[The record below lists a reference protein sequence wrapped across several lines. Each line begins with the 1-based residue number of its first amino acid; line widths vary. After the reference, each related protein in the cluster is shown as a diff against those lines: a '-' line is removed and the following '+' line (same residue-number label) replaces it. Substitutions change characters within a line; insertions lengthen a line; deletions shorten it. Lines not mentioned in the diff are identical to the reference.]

1 MCCDPCAQK
10 CAGSCGNKDESED
23 EAVCRVMSLD
33 PKTPA
38 LVSAS
43 EYRQKFEL
51 EAAALYA
58 CVEGHEGLPMNR
70 DGQEESDDSDSEAD
84 LSDDSVG

>member
-10 CAGSCGNKDESED
+10 CAGSCGENKDESED

-33 PKTPA
+33 PKTPE
-38 LVSAS
+38 LVSAA

-58 CVEGHEGLPMNR
+58 CVEGLATNR
-70 DGQEESDDSDSEAD
+70 DGQEESDDNDSEAEG
-84 LSDDSVG
+84 SDDSVG

>member
-1 MCCDPCAQK
+1 
-10 CAGSCGNKDESED
+10 
-23 EAVCRVMSLD
+23 MSLD

-58 CVEGHEGLPMNR
+58 CVEGVEGLPMNR

-84 LSDDSVG
+84 GSNESVG